1 MEGVDDISDI
11 NAKTEPEDED
21 DDDMLD
27 TMARFVEGADSE
39 IIKDHSGIIEDDEK
53 IMRIKA

>member
-11 NAKTEPEDED
+11 TKTEPEDEE